1 MKNRKMNNKFKIY
14 TKTGDDGTSGLI
26 GGTRVKKSDQRLEAY
41 GTVDELNSWVG
52 LIKSIPIEP
61 KIDNTLELIQNK
73 LFVIGSKL
81 ATDYDK
87 TTNKQSPLPCNSQD
101 IDHLESEIDRMQNDL
116 PPLTNFILPG
126 GNQLAAYT
134 HLARTVCRRAER
146 RISVLDTNIKDLN
159 NIGIFINRLS
169 DYLFVLARYINFKK
183 GIEETKWIADKR

>member
-1 MKNRKMNNKFKIY
+1 MNNKFKIY